1 MLAIV
6 GLIAG
11 EYPWLTSVRHVA
23 YAILQKAIQRPDADI
38 VVVLI
43 GDDEYNGPRL
53 QNRVPLRRDYL
64 ADLITKIR
72 AGNPRAIA
80 VDVDLHSPDPA
91 RAMIQPDYVAET
103 TTGYWYPERWGLQQ
117 LNVGVYRWVKLPAE
131 FRRK

>member
-1 MLAIV
+1 MRIFDRRALRRTTWRHWLVAVMLAIV

-72 AGNPRAIA
+72 AGNPRA
-80 VDVDLHSPDPA
+80 
-91 RAMIQPDYVAET
+91 
-103 TTGYWYPERWGLQQ
+103 
-117 LNVGVYRWVKLPAE
+117 
-131 FRRK
+131 